1 MNRILIAD
9 DSKPIRQLLQF
20 VLEGAGYRVD
30 AACDGS
36 EALTMAQNRHYDLV
50 ITDINMPNMNGI
62 ELIQA
67 LRQLNDYCGLPI
79 LTLTTEATSP
89 VKQQGRE
96 AGATG
101 WIVKPFIPKKLLD
114 AVQRLFGDHHHSPT
128 QVAA

>member
-1 MNRILIAD
+1 MNHILIAD

-36 EALTMAQNRHYDLV
+36 EALTMAQEQHYDLV

-67 LRQLNDYCGLPI
+67 LRQLNGYCGLPI
-79 LTLTTEATSP
+79 LTLTTEATNP
-89 VKQQGRE
+89 MKQQGRE

-114 AVQRLFGDHHHSPT
+114 AVKRPFGDHQSSP
-128 QVAA
+128 QQIAA